1 MGCESC
7 HPWEKPPSDYPKEKE
22 NDKNNNNEIIFK
34 FIQNE
39 QYFGVIKDSN
49 KTHLIKEDFVEYKK
63 KIEIFF
69 SLTNVANPNN
79 LYSCSLTV
87 VNNANINQRSYLG
100 QLEERFGNN
109 IDFGNSFE
117 IDYFEFRTQ
126 ILYIKPKINGIYLG
140 YELKLTVKELIQ
152 KKNYEFPL
160 NNIGILKLSYNELD
174 YNRIIQLEKVIAKF
188 SFDITLHN
196 IYEYSKGIFF
206 VLNHNKDSGKK
217 RIVYKSPLYKD
228 GNIKI
233 NELKIEV
240 DFLCNNLSDQIFIDF
255 YHFDNINTPFA
266 FGKFNLEQL
275 KLNSI
280 NNLNTQI
287 PLSNTMNNLQTGTCE
302 IQFLVENKLSF
313 EEKLK
318 NKNMQINLEIAIDYT
333 MSNKDPKDPT
343 SLHYFDLNELN
354 DYELAMKYCGD
365 ILAPYDADQLFPVYG
380 FGGIPQVLNGEPNI
394 KNEVSHCFN
403 INFEKNAEIQGME
416 GVLRFY
422 RESLSR
428 ITLSGNTKL
437 QEILRK
443 VINNIIFDLK
453 NKKYENHYYILLI
466 LTDGEVNDIKDTIDI
481 IVEASVLPLSIV
493 VIGIGPGK
501 FNFMEVLDGDEQKLT
516 DSRGIVRKRDI
527 VQFIEFNKFKKN
539 KSYMNESDFAEE
551 VLKEIPRQI
560 DEYYSLCGQFYNK

>member
-1 MGCESC
+1 MGCEC
-7 HPWEKPPSDYPKEKE
+7 CGPKWEKPPSVHPKE
-22 NDKNNNNEIIFK
+22 NDKNYYNEIIFK

-126 ILYIKPKINGIYLG
+126 ILYIKPKINGIYLED
-140 YELKLTVKELIQ
+140 ELKLTVKELIQ
-152 KKNYEFPL
+152 KKNHEFPL

-333 MSNKDPKDPT
+333 MSNKDHPT

-560 DEYYSLCGQFYNK
+560 DEYYRKCGQFYNK